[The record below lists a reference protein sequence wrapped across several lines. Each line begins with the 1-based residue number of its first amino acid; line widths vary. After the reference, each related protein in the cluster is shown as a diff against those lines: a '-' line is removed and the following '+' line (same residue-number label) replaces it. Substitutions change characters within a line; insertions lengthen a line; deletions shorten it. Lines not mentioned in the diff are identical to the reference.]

1 MVEVQIGRHVDK
13 AFVDGIDVNVLR
25 TDVFQ
30 VDTVNLCRHLHVVLH
45 ARYSLDVVDAVG
57 NLEQATAVMDS
68 EVFHGLGN
76 GEADGRAPARFVGN
90 DQVGGERIEPA
101 VDALDAGVKRLKVDT
116 DVRTPTVLHRVLLIK
131 HMFPSN
137 TCSIIPDLPK
147 RNRFILL
154 GKSFGLS
161 KRNPSFLVGLRG
173 AYARSLT
180 LM

>member
-1 MVEVQIGRHVDK
+1 MD
-13 AFVDGIDVNVLR
+13 VLR
-25 TDVFQ
+25 AYVLQ
-30 VDTVNLCRHLHVVLH
+30 VDTVDLRRYLHIVLH
-45 ARYSLDVVDAVG
+45 ARYGFDVVDAVG
-57 NLEQATAVMDS
+57 NFEQAAAVMDA
-68 EVFHGLGN
+68 EVLHRLRDGQ
-76 GEADGRAPARFVGN
+76 ADCRAAARLVGH
-90 DQVGGERIEPA
+90 DQVGGKRIEPT
-101 VDALDAGVKRLKVDT
+101 VDTLDAGVKRLEVDT
-116 DVRTPTVLHRVLLIK
+116 DIRTPTVLHRVLLIK

-173 AYARSLT
+173 AYARLLT

>member
-1 MVEVQIGRHVDK
+1 M
-13 AFVDGIDVNVLR
+13 NVLR

-30 VDTVNLCRHLHVVLH
+30 VDTVDLRRHLHVVLH

-101 VDALDAGVKRLKVDT
+101 VDALDASVKRLEVDADIGVALVPHASSHQT
-116 DVRTPTVLHRVLLIK
+116 HVLIEYLFDNTRSSGHRQNLSLFGGYGRAVGSGFNAALK
-131 HMFPSN
+131 SV
-137 TCSIIPDLPK
+137 K
-147 RNRFILL
+147 QL
-154 GKSFGLS
+154 GKP
-161 KRNPSFLVGLRG
+161 RFL
-173 AYARSLT
+173 A
-180 LM
+180 